1 MLKKSVVDQVAKFVG
16 EKNMKLELDRVYAY
30 PENSEIIP
38 ELVKLATKEKFKIIP
53 VGTETKIRYDEVLM
67 GNELILSLSRLNH
80 IKNVVPDDLYLIV
93 EPGFLLKDLNKSLKS
108 DNVFYPL
115 SVEDRAGTVGGSVA
129 CGLEG
134 ETKDQKVLTKD
145 FILGVQAVTSSG
157 EILDAGARVFKSV
170 TGYDLPR
177 LFTGSWGTLGII
189 TEVSLR
195 LHPLGRKSD
204 YQNVIILP
212 PVRKRIDKSST
223 EDPKTRLNIRL
234 KEELDPE
241 EIFMEI

>member
-1 MLKKSVVDQVAKFVG
+1 MLNKSIVDSVARLVG

-30 PENSEIIP
+30 PEDSEKIP
-38 ELVKLATKEKFKIIP
+38 DLVKLATKERFKIIP
-53 VGTETKIRYDEVLM
+53 VGTETKIKYDDILS
-67 GNELILSLSRLNH
+67 GKELILSLSKLNH
-80 IKNVVPDDLYLIV
+80 IKKVVPDDLYLIV

-108 DNVFYPL
+108 HNVFYPL
-115 SVEDRAGTVGGSVA
+115 STDDQKGTVGGSVA

-134 ETKDQKVLTKD
+134 KTNDQKVLIKD
-145 FILGVQAVTSSG
+145 FMLGVKVVTSGG

-195 LHPLGRKSD
+195 VHPSGRKSD
-204 YQNVIILP
+204 YQNVTILP
-212 PVRKRIDKSST
+212 ASRKKMDKS
-223 EDPKTRLNIRL
+223 EKDPKTRLNIRI
-234 KEELDPE
+234 KEELDPGG
-241 EIFMEI
+241 IFMEL